1 MTLFSLSR
9 EFDRL
14 ERLQEQIERAFD
26 RPFWD
31 AYSYSGRQ
39 DFPPVNVFEERDAYV
54 VRLEVP
60 GLDAEALQVET
71 RGLALMISGKR
82 PETSPVGASVHRR
95 ERWTGEFSRAL
106 KLPADADTAA
116 ARASCKNGI
125 LTVRVPKRE
134 EARARQIEVKT
145 SSA

>member
-14 ERLQEQIERAFD
+14 ERLQDQIERAFE
-26 RPFWD
+26 RPFWGEY
-31 AYSYSGRQ
+31 AFTGRQ

-54 VRLEVP
+54 VRVEAP
-60 GLDAEALQVET
+60 GLDPETLKVEA
-71 RGLALMISGKR
+71 RGPTLMIAGRR
-82 PETSPVGASVHRR
+82 PESLPARASVHRR
-95 ERWTGEFSRAL
+95 ERWSGEFSRAL
-106 KLPADADTAA
+106 KLPADADSSA

-134 EARARQIEVKT
+134 EARARHIEVQT
-145 SSA
+145 S